1 MPPACPWSSGR
12 SYRQPQME
20 EDLLL
25 QRMEQ
30 GECGET
36 DDYSSAVRR
45 FMAVWTIFFRCF
57 TTLASMALVVY
68 LFVARNK
75 YHDPELQNPGHMAF
89 LVFIAICMIP
99 IGYLCTPDV

>member
-1 MPPACPWSSGR
+1 MSVGLVAQGTLHLVDER
-12 SYRQPQME
+12 FRGHNGDIYAGELDE
-20 EDLLL
+20 EG
-25 QRMEQ
+25 
-30 GECGET
+30 GEV
-36 DDYSSAVRR
+36 SLS
-45 FMAVWTIFFRCF
+45 
-57 TTLASMALVVY
+57 ASMALVVY